1 MTYLD
6 IYNIEGGNPYVQ
18 KIKKFISDNSSLFAI
33 ILAITIVVLI
43 GLIYHVLANSKE
55 CGICPAPQP
64 CPICPPEKVCVHD
77 PSKCVHDPSKCVN
90 TTSAVSIPA
99 ASTPAASTG
108 VDSTP
113 AAATPVASTPVDSS
127 INNED
132 NEDNKDNELPSS
144 EFSNYENFTN
154 DLPYQLNNVTVKY
167 SSNEDTDYNELLQDM
182 ALDNDVKSQHKQY
195 VTDRNKVTSTASF
208 VPARSDTQDIVPR
221 WGLSANTYIPID
233 SSAREIPSQDPEQ
246 GPKPVRLRWN

>member
-154 DLPYQLNNVTVKY
+154 DLPYQLNNTQIKLNEDDDY
-167 SSNEDTDYNELLQDM
+167 SSVLQKM
-182 ALDNDVKSQHKQY
+182 SLDKDVFKQHNQY
-195 VTDRNKVTSTASF
+195 VSDRNKITSTASF
-208 VPARSDTQDIVPR
+208 VPTRTDNQDIVTY
-221 WGLSANTYIPID
+221 WGLPRRSQMFAID
-233 SSAREIPSQDPEQ
+233 PSAREVPSQDPEQ
-246 GPKPVRLRWN
+246 GSSPVRLRWD